1 MKSIFIRYSLALVVV
16 IFSSLSLVFL
26 MPLTLYF
33 SYFLLNLFYNPT
45 IIDSTIII
53 NSFSFTII
61 SACTALLAFVL
72 LTELILFTRDIKLKL
87 RIKLFITG
95 FILIFLMNILRIFL
109 LIFIYIN
116 FGKDYFN
123 AIHLIYWH
131 VISTIFVAIVWI
143 FLVEYYKIKSI
154 PLYDDINLLIDYLE
168 KR

>member
-131 VISTIFVAIVWI
+131 VK
-143 FLVEYYKIKSI
+143 YYKIKSI